1 MSPRSLHPLAWWL
14 WALALGA
21 AALRTTNPFLLG
33 LLVAVA
39 WLVVAARHPHAPW
52 ARSFGSF
59 VRLGVAVVIVR
70 ALLQTLFGV
79 RLPGHVLFTLPSVDL
94 PGWAAGVTFGGPVT
108 SEALVAAFNEGLQLA
123 ALLACVGAA
132 NSLASPY
139 RLLRS
144 MPAVLYEL
152 GVVVT
157 VALSFAPQASLSAQR
172 VRDARR
178 LRGRPHRGLA
188 GLRGLAVP
196 VLETALERSL
206 QLAASMD
213 SRGYGRRAAV
223 LEVRRRFTQATG
235 LVGALAL
242 TIGVY
247 GVLDEAAPGGLG
259 FPMLAVGSVL
269 LVASLILTSA
279 RSTRTRYRPDP
290 WRWPEWG
297 TVVAGVVVLTV
308 LVVAANV
315 DSAALRPAYSPL
327 TVPPLPLLPVVGMLI
342 AGLPAFLTPRLP
354 EDRP

>member
-1 MSPRSLHPLAWWL
+1 VSPRFLHPLAWWL

-21 AALRTTNPFLLG
+21 AALRTTNPLLLG

-70 ALLQTLFGV
+70 VLLQVLFGL

-94 PGWAAGVTFGGPVT
+94 PGWAAGVTLGGPVT
-108 SEALVAAFNEGLQLA
+108 SEALVSAFTEGLQLA

-157 VALSFAPQASLSAQR
+157 VGLSFAPQATLSAQR

-213 SRGYGRRAAV
+213 SRGYGRRAGV
-223 LEVRRRFTQATG
+223 LDGRRRLTQAAG

-247 GVLDEAAPGGLG
+247 GVLDGAAPGGLG
-259 FPMLAVGSVL
+259 LPMVAVGTVL

-290 WRWPEWG
+290 WRAPEWG
-297 TVVAGVVVLTV
+297 TVICGAVLLTV
-308 LVVAANV
+308 FVIVANV
-315 DSAALRPAYSPL
+315 DSAALRPPYSPL
-327 TVPPLPLLPVVGMLI
+327 TVPQLPLLPVVGVLI
-342 AGLPAFLTPRLP
+342 AGLPAFLTPPLP

>member
-1 MSPRSLHPLAWWL
+1 M
-14 WALALGA
+14 
-21 AALRTTNPFLLG
+21 
-33 LLVAVA
+33 
-39 WLVVAARHPHAPW
+39 
-52 ARSFGSF
+52 
-59 VRLGVAVVIVR
+59 
-70 ALLQTLFGV
+70 
-79 RLPGHVLFTLPSVDL
+79 
-94 PGWAAGVTFGGPVT
+94 T
-108 SEALVAAFNEGLQLA
+108 SEALVSAFNEGLQLA

-157 VALSFAPQASLSAQR
+157 VGLSFAPQATLSAQR

-223 LEVRRRFTQATG
+223 LDRRRRLTQAAG

-259 FPMLAVGSVL
+259 VPMLAVGIVL

-297 TVVAGVVVLTV
+297 TGG
-308 LVVAANV
+308 
-315 DSAALRPAYSPL
+315 RRRGRCSPCSSSSPTS
-327 TVPPLPLLPVVGMLI
+327 TVPHFV
-342 AGLPAFLTPRLP
+342 PRTV
-354 EDRP
+354 RSRFHRCQCCRSSVF